1 MRTKPGESVSF
12 KSAEHDIEI
21 SMNLFIYFLFIGS
34 RLTTTRLTPVNCT
47 WFRTKVSVYTCA
59 QVTSKPVPSTC
70 CLFSSLMVLLALLEL
85 PSTSIAPPPSLSIPP
100 LHLFSYFLG
109 YCRDN
114 LGSSSFHSLPPFGG
128 CRIMNLFTPYLP
140 AVTQITKYDKR
151 LPEL

>member
-21 SMNLFIYFLFIGS
+21 SMNLFIYFLFIEW
-34 RLTTTRLTPVNCT
+34 RLTTTRPTPVNRT

-59 QVTSKPVPSTC
+59 QVISKPVPSTC

-114 LGSSSFHSLPPFGG
+114 LKSTGFHYHNHCFPHLV
-128 CRIMNLFTPYLP
+128 
-140 AVTQITKYDKR
+140 AVV
-151 LPEL
+151 